1 MNTQRGI
8 GLRRSVT
15 SASGQVLLEFA
26 MVVPVI
32 LVMTL
37 GVVEVGYAVLDQ
49 HVVTK
54 LAREGSNLISRDTS
68 LADAATAMANM
79 SSRPVNFNNGASKV
93 IFSVIKNVSTTLAPN
108 YNKPVLYQRHVYGTL
123 AGSSMLNNS
132 GGTFGPSPEF
142 QAVNS
147 DTDTSLQITNL
158 PATMAL
164 GGMLYVT
171 EIYTSH
177 PLITPLD
184 RFGIQIP
191 QKLYSIAYF

>member
-8 GLRRSVT
+8 ELRRSLT

-32 LVMTL
+32 LVMAL
-37 GVVEVGYAVLDQ
+37 GVIEVSYAVLDQ

-68 LADAATAMANM
+68 LADAATAMSNM

-93 IFSVIKNVSTTLAPN
+93 IFSVIKNVSTTGVPN
-108 YNKPVLYQRHVYGTL
+108 YNKAVLYQRHVYGTL

-147 DTDTSLQITNL
+147 DTDTSLQVTNL

-171 EIYTSH
+171 EIYTRH

-191 QKLYSIAYF
+191 QTLYSIAYF